1 MLPRSLWFTLPVCVG
16 LLFGCA
22 APNSP
27 DAIMDRVDA
36 NREIYD
42 TWPLPIKEAVLDARV
57 IKGMTPDMVRVAIG
71 KPDEEIDRGNGDVV
85 WVYRRS
91 SGSSSSMS
99 PAYGGGMGGGGT
111 IAIGGSPGGG
121 VYMGGSPRIPVMA
134 PPPPSP
140 GYSAEAEIEIW
151 FRNGV
156 VVRGDGVK

>member
-1 MLPRSLWFTLPVCVG
+1 MLPRSTRILFLLCAG

-22 APNSP
+22 SPDSP

-36 NREIYD
+36 NRDVYE
-42 TWPLPIKEAVLDARV
+42 TWPLPIKEAVLEARV
-57 IKGMTPDMVRVAIG
+57 IKGMDPDMVRVAIG

-85 WVYRRS
+85 WVYRR
-91 SGSSSSMS
+91 GSSSSSRMS
-99 PAYGGGMGGGGT
+99 PSYGGGMGGGGT
-111 IAIGGSPGGG
+111 IAIGGGPGGI
-121 VYMGGSPRIPVMA
+121 YMGGSPRIPVMA

-140 GYSAEAEIEIW
+140 SYETEAEIEIW

>member
-1 MLPRSLWFTLPVCVG
+1 MLSCSLRFALPLCAG

-36 NREIYD
+36 NRDVYE

-57 IKGMTPDMVRVAIG
+57 IKGMDPDMVRVAIG

-85 WVYRRS
+85 WVYRRG
-91 SGSSSSMS
+91 GSSSSVS
-99 PAYGGGMGGGGT
+99 PAYGGGGGGA
-111 IAIGGSPGGG
+111 IAIGGGPGG
-121 VYMGGSPRIPVMA
+121 VYMGGSPRVPIMA

-140 GYSAEAEIEIW
+140 VYAQEAEIEIW